1 MELKKVLQA
10 IKEIEIKLKKQGM
23 IQDERLLNH
32 LDNLNQIV
40 FELTK
45 KERLNRDKTKNK
57 TTKKA
62 R

>member
-10 IKEIEIKLKKQGM
+10 IKEIEIKLKKHGM